1 MINTNIMEIKVLGTG
16 CPSCKALEEAT
27 RKAVTEMEI
36 DAHIT
41 KVEDMAEILNY
52 GIMTTPALVV
62 DGRIVLK
69 GRVASV
75 KEIKKILQQ
84 YMS

>member
-1 MINTNIMEIKVLGTG
+1 MEIKILGTG
-16 CPSCKALEEAT
+16 CPSCRALEDAAG
-27 RKAVTEMEI
+27 KAVKEMEL

-62 DGRIVLK
+62 DDKIVLK

-75 KEIKKILQQ
+75 EEIKKLLK
-84 YMS
+84 

>member
-1 MINTNIMEIKVLGTG
+1 MEIKILGTG

-27 RKAVTEMEI
+27 RKAVTEMEL
-36 DAHIT
+36 DARIT

-62 DGRIVLK
+62 DGKIVLK

-75 KEIKKILQQ
+75 EEIKKFLK
-84 YMS
+84 

>member
-27 RKAVTEMEI
+27 RKAVMEMGI
-36 DAHIT
+36 DTQIT

-62 DGRIVLK
+62 DGKIVLK

-75 KEIKKILQQ
+75 EEIKKLLK
-84 YMS
+84 